1 MDAEYLKRT
10 VGPALSKGMAEVVS
24 RQPGDAIDYLG
35 NFLIHYADAQE
46 AAAAAAAAA
55 EQAEK
60 EAAVQ
65 SALRAKRKERQ
76 DAEAAEKAAL
86 QARADELLVTLET
99 VEEVDDALLNN
110 VLQVIQSKTG
120 SRAAYIGQ
128 RAVVEGDGAASSEDG
143 NEEGGGPAEVLK
155 YIAASEGSEFML
167 DQVLPKGQGVT
178 FDAFKPPAAEGD
190 EDEDPDADLDED
202 APKKEVPKPGLFVE
216 NTLAEPR
223 LHYFDFAKLGS
234 YFAVPVQYNSFLHE
248 NAVSEES
255 LKKFSDHEEAV
266 AAAEE
271 ARAAREQAKAEAA
284 AAKAAAAEQKAA
296 DAAAAAAAA
305 GEDGAEGDAGQNEND
320 GADDADGNAA
330 ADADADADAVDEE
343 EEEEEE
349 PEPVA
354 DPEYERVPVSLVLC
368 MDTLGLGLDVYTAE
382 SLDLVRALAAA
393 LAAALERTERQQLEN
408 EFRALLSAQEE
419 NAKALE
425 SLDEVQRQQTEALED
440 DVATLRSKLGEEG
453 VSEEDQAYEVLKLE
467 EDAARR
473 AVLLMQAQIK
483 ELERYKIAPK
493 GDSLRALKAACFT
506 LGYSKD
512 AIVDRATKKLEWRKM
527 RKLFGGDFFERL
539 QAFDAEAVKKVHK
552 YQTVAHIESLLDGIT
567 VESMNAKSV
576 AVGAVLAWNQAV
588 ITVRKAAVEKRAR
601 EKAAAEAAEA
611 AAAAEAAEA
620 AAAAEAEG
628 AAETGEAGED
638 AAAADG
644 ADDAAA
650 AAAEGE

>member
-65 SALRAKRKERQ
+65 TALRAKRKERQ
-76 DAEAAEKAAL
+76 DAEAAEKAAA
-86 QARADELLVTLET
+86 QARADELLAALET
-99 VEEVDDALLNN
+99 VEEVDDALLNT

-128 RAVVEGDGAASSEDG
+128 RAVVESEAAASEGDGEDG
-143 NEEGGGPAEVLK
+143 GGSAEVLK

-167 DQVLPKGQGVT
+167 DQVLPKDKGVT
-178 FDAFKPPAAEGD
+178 FDAFNPPAAEGG
-190 EDEDPDADLDED
+190 EEEDPDAELDED
-202 APKKEVPKPGLFVE
+202 APKKEPPKPGLFVE

-248 NAVSEES
+248 NAVTEES

-296 DAAAAAAAA
+296 AAEARAAA
-305 GEDGAEGDAGQNEND
+305 GEAGAEGDAEQNED
-320 GADDADGNAA
+320 GADDTE
-330 ADADADADAVDEE
+330 ADAAE

-368 MDTLGLGLDVYTAE
+368 MDTLGLGLDVYTEE

-408 EFRALLSAQEE
+408 EFQALLSAQEE

-425 SLDEVQRQQTEALED
+425 SLDEVQRQQSEALAD

-453 VSEEDQAYEVLKLE
+453 VSEEDQAYAVLKLQ

-567 VESMNAKSV
+567 VEEMNAKSV

-601 EKAAAEAAEA
+601 EKAAAEAAA
-611 AAAAEAAEA
+611 A
-620 AAAAEAEG
+620 AAAAEAE
-628 AAETGEAGED
+628 
-638 AAAADG
+638 AAAA
-644 ADDAAA
+644 AAA
-650 AAAEGE
+650 AAAEAEAAAATATVAAESGETGDDATAADGAEEVAAGAEGE